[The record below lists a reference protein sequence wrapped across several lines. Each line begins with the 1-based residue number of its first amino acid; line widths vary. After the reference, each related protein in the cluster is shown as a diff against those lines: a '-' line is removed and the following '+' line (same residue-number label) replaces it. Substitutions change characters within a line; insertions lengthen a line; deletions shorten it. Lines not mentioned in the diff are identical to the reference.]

1 MAAGAYDGR
10 ERVGPVLRQVKVGR
24 NEEAG
29 ATFVNEFL
37 NVIFIAFND
46 TNDAG
51 IEGRFLLRERSKARM
66 NPFPDIRNIRFGI
79 SLRFES
85 RLAGKSASLRADD
98 LVQVVV
104 VHHPWKA
111 IERRQI
117 LGRRIIIG
125 KGAQGTELLS
135 GGRRADKLEKTTAGG
150 GVLIGGVLHFGKG
163 SVLVSMGKWNL
174 FISPVHGDANALGG

>member
-1 MAAGAYDGR
+1 
-10 ERVGPVLRQVKVGR
+10 
-24 NEEAG
+24 
-29 ATFVNEFL
+29 
-37 NVIFIAFND
+37 
-46 TNDAG
+46 
-51 IEGRFLLRERSKARM
+51 M

-117 LGRRIIIG
+117 RGSGLIR
-125 KGAQGTELLS
+125 KGSEGTELMS
-135 GGRRADKLEKTTAGG
+135 GGRRAGKLEKATAGG
-150 GVLIGGVLHFGKG
+150 SVLIGGVLHFGKD
-163 SVLVSMGKWNL
+163 SVLVSVGKWNL